1 MKLDLTKRL
10 LSLMLYLSSTVS
22 AVSVAATSAPP
33 YPQSKVITGVSW
45 DLSTV
50 KSLRKAAGSDIWPT
64 AWAADGNLY
73 GAWGDGGGFG
83 GSDSGSGAARTSLGI
98 AQINGTPAVG
108 NTSSFA
114 GRNIWGQAPEYAKY
128 QAAFGGKVSEL
139 FSVDG
144 VLYGEANLW
153 TAANCGCSDPT
164 RKSGGNKNYRTLIWS
179 SDLGKSW
186 TIAPW
191 RNSSAFGS
199 FLQFGKDYEGAA
211 DPDHLY
217 FYYSGDANSDP
228 SHVYLRR
235 MARNAVK
242 ADPATPG
249 HFEYFAG
256 VDSNG
261 SPYWTTVA
269 ANAHPVFTDSNS
281 AAGQGT
287 GLGVVFNAPL
297 GRYIA
302 TEGHG
307 EMTGQI
313 GLFESPTPWGPWS
326 TIAYYDDWGGF
337 NETSGVAN
345 GMYFPSKW
353 ISSDG
358 LSLWA
363 VFSGLGE
370 FDSFNVAKAVLKVS
384 DTPPQDSPPGGGTG
398 SQPSPP
404 VSQGPTSAVGFWTFD
419 AGAGTSAADS
429 AEGGND
435 GALINNPQWTTGVAG
450 KALSFDGD
458 GTAVRMSG
466 SGSLAN
472 LYKGGVTVSAWI
484 RPTSSGGGGRGRI
497 VDKDNNDAGWFFSMY
512 SNRIQFAVDQF
523 NGANPSR
530 ISTAGVDLN
539 RWQHVAATWDGSA
552 DGSNIHLYVDGV
564 PVDGSAVNGSGTA
577 LDDSGVPL
585 TVGNRAGDLARGF
598 AGGIDEVQVYNRA
611 LSASEIHS
619 LASGGEISN

>member
-1 MKLDLTKRL
+1 MNFNSTKRL
-10 LSLMLYLSSTVS
+10 LSLVMYLSFTVN
-22 AVSVAATSAPP
+22 AVSVAATAAPP

-50 KSLRKAAGSDIWPT
+50 KSLRKAPGSDIWPT

-73 GAWGDGGGFG
+73 GAWGDGGGFAG
-83 GSDSGSGAARTSLGI
+83 ADSGSGAARTSLGF
-98 AQINGTPAVG
+98 AQISGTPAVG

-114 GRNIWGQAPEYAKY
+114 GRNIWGQAPEHAKY
-128 QAAFGGKVSEL
+128 QAAFGGKVSDM

-153 TAANCGCSDPT
+153 TAANCGCADPT
-164 RKSGGNKNYRTLIWS
+164 QKSGGNKNYRTLIWS
-179 SDLGKSW
+179 SNLGKSW

-191 RNSSAFGS
+191 KATSAFGS
-199 FLQFGKDYEGAA
+199 FLQFGKDYQGAF
-211 DPDHLY
+211 DPAHLY

-242 ADPATPG
+242 ADPATRG

-256 VDSNG
+256 VDSAG
-261 SPYWTTVA
+261 SPYWTTIA
-269 ANAHPVFTDSNS
+269 ANAQPVFTDSNS
-281 AAGQGT
+281 RAGEGM
-287 GLGVVFNAPL
+287 GLGVVFNAGL

-302 TEGHG
+302 TESHG
-307 EMTGQI
+307 ELTGQI
-313 GLFESPTPWGPWS
+313 GLFESVTPWGPWA
-326 TIAYYDDWGGF
+326 TIAYYDNWGGF
-337 NETSGVAN
+337 NETSSVAN

-353 ISSDG
+353 ISPDG

-384 DTPPQDSPPGGGTG
+384 DTPPQDAPPGGGTG
-398 SQPSPP
+398 SPP
-404 VSQGPTSAVGFWTFD
+404 TPPPTPGTTSAVGAWTFD

-435 GALINNPQWTTGVAG
+435 GALINSPQWTTGAAG
-450 KALSFDGD
+450 GALSFDGD
-458 GTAVRMSG
+458 GAAVRMSG

-497 VDKDNNDAGWFFSMY
+497 VDKDNNDVGWFFSMY

-523 NGANPSR
+523 DGANPSR

-539 RWQHVAATWDGSA
+539 RWQHVAATWDGSTV
-552 DGSNIHLYVDGV
+552 GSNIHLYVDGV
-564 PVDGSAVNGSGTA
+564 LVDGSAVNGSGPA
-577 LDDSGVPL
+577 LDDSDSPL
-585 TVGNRAGDLARGF
+585 TVGNRAGDLSRGF
-598 AGGIDEVQVYNRA
+598 AGGVDEVQVYNRP
-611 LSASEIHS
+611 LSASEIQS
-619 LASGGEISN
+619 LASGGQINN